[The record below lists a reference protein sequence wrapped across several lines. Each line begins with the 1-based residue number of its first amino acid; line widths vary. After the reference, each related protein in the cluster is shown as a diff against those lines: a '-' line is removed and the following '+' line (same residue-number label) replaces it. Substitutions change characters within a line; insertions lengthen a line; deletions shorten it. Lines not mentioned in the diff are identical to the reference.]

1 MPAHNCN
8 KLVEL
13 TELKQQQR
21 QFNEEIIDIKESLKW
36 SNRYLI
42 GILVT
47 VIMTLI
53 GGFFK

>member
-1 MPAHNCN
+1 MAVHNCN

-42 GILVT
+42 GILIT